1 MLTLE
6 AQLNS
11 YGGKYFLYIQI
22 MVYFK
27 YIFLY
32 LIQQTYGSPYLERL
46 MGCPLQMISRFIG
59 TLIQELIL
67 S

>member
-32 LIQQTYGSPYLERL
+32 LIQQTYG
-46 MGCPLQMISRFIG
+46 